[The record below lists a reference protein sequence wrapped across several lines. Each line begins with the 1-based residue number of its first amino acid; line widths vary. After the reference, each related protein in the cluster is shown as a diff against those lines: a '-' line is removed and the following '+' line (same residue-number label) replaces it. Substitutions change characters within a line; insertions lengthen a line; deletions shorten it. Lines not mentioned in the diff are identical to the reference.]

1 MRGLFQRKTPKPESS
16 AAFAFSPTP
25 NGGKLELRV
34 GDKPLAPAAWL
45 EVRPDARLGIEHLQV
60 ASEDDAGCV
69 VEGDGYRLSSECL
82 AGLEAHIAAELGI
95 PAPTN
100 LGLDL
105 KSIGR
110 LDQDGFRLQSQW
122 VRPGGQPVRAELI
135 GAVLKTPDGLRRLP
149 EPLWSIFHAA
159 QALTQPLEKAERF
172 KAVAELR
179 EKWPE
184 GSGAPVETDA
194 FLKDLRVYYASSLSL
209 RLRSLTPDHT
219 EFDPVLFGGR
229 AASDAEAEGRLVD
242 EDVDNVLTPAAQKLF
257 AADRFRREAEARAVY
272 PLREGEYVFIDPAL
286 RPVLNVVRRL
296 QDGSEDERR
305 EFILNPRRIIQ
316 ERIGEAN
323 PISERLDDLF
333 VETDQFSSRVAGV
346 DVWRAPVLP
355 WLTPLGK
362 NQWLPEKFGIRVGD
376 DYFAIKP
383 ENLKSVVETV
393 AAAAT
398 SGAPFVELEGLLDP
412 VDGGPAPPKALAVT
426 DPLQKAAQALA
437 PFASATPD
445 ADGMSE
451 ADAQPFKIWTGEKLF
466 LIVRENFEEVEYAS
480 IETGDEVDQAT
491 FAPVSVP
498 KRLRTTLK
506 PHQVEGLN
514 WLAKCAQV
522 GRPGALLA
530 DDMGL
535 GKTLQAITFMAWL
548 QEQAEDGLR
557 PRAPFLIV
565 APTGLLGTWRQE
577 ILHHLEKTHLGPMVL
592 AFGSDLKTLR
602 DEGGFSGRDIETGR
616 ASLKAESWLDAGVV
630 LTTYET
636 MRDYHFSFARTRFGL
651 VVYDEIQKLK
661 NPTSQMTRAAKA
673 LNAAFT
679 VGMTGTPVENR
690 LQDLWSIMDVISPG
704 LLGASRDFER
714 RYPPDDAKALAGLKR
729 ILTAEDGGKPPYML
743 RRMKSDALK
752 GLPAKHIHR
761 LPLDMPALQAEK
773 YQQIVFRAA
782 AAGTAG
788 EMGKG
793 KMLATLAALRGVS
806 LHPIDPREAP
816 GDLDQYVQDSARL
829 SHTLRVLE
837 EVAAKG
843 EKALVFVE
851 DLAMQERL
859 ASHIQRRFKL
869 PSLPMR
875 INGTVPGP
883 KRQAMVTT
891 FQQNRDRFDVMIL
904 SPKAGGVGLTLTSA
918 NHVIHLSRW
927 WNPAVEDQATDRAF
941 RIGQGRDVHVYLP
954 LSVHPD
960 PAIRDASFDLRL
972 DALIDRKRRLT
983 QDLFLPPEME
993 EAELTDLLREVTL
1006 SSELETSPDSE
1017 PSVLSRGSENDSA
1030 PKSFTQEVGRK
1041 TLSLKAEIGK
1051 TGIKRVRAGPGEE
1064 RSLSGLCQPFVG
1076 REIAHLTISDPYAL
1090 AHPNAIIAQ
1099 VRFLAE
1105 LNAVAKAI
1113 HAVTLEYTPDIEGFD
1128 DTLARKDFGD
1138 EFVKS
1143 FPHKAPRLSL
1153 QRRRKRSPQGYFHD
1167 RRIDFEVIHAGGA
1180 VRRHEIDIGGGL
1192 EALFDLRKEF
1202 TMTYVPPG

>member
-1 MRGLFQRKTPKPESS
+1 MRGLFQRKTDKATK
-16 AAFAFSPTP
+16 AATFVFSPSAE
-25 NGGKLELRV
+25 GGRLELRSPKGLV
-34 GDKPLAPAAWL
+34 APVAWL
-45 EVRPDARLGIEHLQV
+45 EARPEARLGIEHLQI
-60 ASEDDAGCV
+60 ASEDGAGCIAQD
-69 VEGDGYRLSSECL
+69 DGYQVSAAFL
-82 AGLEAHIAAELGI
+82 AELEAHVAADLDI

-110 LDQDGFRLQSQW
+110 LDQDDFCLKSQW
-122 VRPGGQPVRAELI
+122 VRPGGQPVRAELV
-135 GAVLKTPDGLRRLP
+135 GAILKTPDGQRRLP

-159 QALTQPLEKAERF
+159 QALSKPLEKSERF
-172 KAVAELR
+172 RAVAELR
-179 EKWPE
+179 EKWPD
-184 GSGAPVETDA
+184 GAHASVESDA

-219 EFDPVLFGGR
+219 EFDPVLFGGK
-229 AASDAEAEGRLVD
+229 AARDAEAEGRPVD
-242 EDVDNVLTPAAQKLF
+242 EEIDSVLTPAAQKIF
-257 AADRFRREAEARAVY
+257 SEDRFRREGEARAVY

-296 QDGSEDERR
+296 QDGSEADRR
-305 EFILNPRRIIQ
+305 EFILNPRRILQ
-316 ERIGEAN
+316 ERIGETN
-323 PISERLDDLF
+323 PISERLDELF
-333 VETDQFSSRVAGV
+333 IETDQFSSRVAGV

-362 NQWLPEKFGIRVGD
+362 NQWLPERFGIRVGD
-376 DYFAIKP
+376 DYFGIKS
-383 ENLKSVVETV
+383 ENLKSVVEAV
-393 AAAAT
+393 SAAAS
-398 SGAPFVELEGLLDP
+398 SGAPLVDLEGLLDP
-412 VDGGPAPPKALAVT
+412 VDGGPPPPKSLTTSDTLIGAVKSLE
-426 DPLQKAAQALA
+426 PLVQA
-437 PFASATPD
+437 TND
-445 ADGMSE
+445 ADGMAE
-451 ADAQPFKIWTGEKLF
+451 AEPQSFNSWAGDKLF

-480 IETGDEVDQAT
+480 IDAAGEAEHVEY
-491 FAPVSVP
+491 APVTAP

-506 PHQVEGLN
+506 PHQVQGLG
-514 WLAKCAQV
+514 WLANCART

-535 GKTLQAITFMAWL
+535 GKTLQAIAFMAWL
-548 QEQAEDGLR
+548 QEEAEAGRRLKT
-557 PRAPFLIV
+557 PFLIV

-577 ILHHLEKTHLGPMVL
+577 ILHHLEKNHLGPMVL

-616 ASLKAESWLDAGVV
+616 ASLKAENWLDAGVV

-679 VGMTGTPVENR
+679 LGMTGTPVENR

-714 RYPPDDAKALAGLKR
+714 RYAPDDVKALAGLKR
-729 ILTAEDGGKPPYML
+729 LLTASESGRPAYML
-743 RRMKSDALK
+743 RRMKSDALE
-752 GLPAKHIHR
+752 GLPAKHVHR
-761 LPLDMPALQAEK
+761 LPVDMPKAQAEK

-782 AAGTAG
+782 ASASSGGA
-788 EMGKG
+788 GKG

-806 LHPIDPREAP
+806 LHPVDPGEAP
-816 GDLDQYVQDSARL
+816 ADLDLYVQDSARL
-829 SHTLRVLE
+829 SHTLRILE
-837 EVAAKG
+837 EVAANR

-859 ASHIQRRFKL
+859 AGYIQRRFKL

-883 KRQAMVTT
+883 RRQAMVTA
-891 FQQNRDRFDVMIL
+891 FQQNRERFDVMIL

-927 WNPAVEDQATDRAF
+927 WNPAVEDQATDRVF

-960 PAIRDASFDLRL
+960 PTIRDASFDLRL

-983 QDLFLPPEME
+983 QDLFLPPDPED
-993 EAELTDLLREVTL
+993 AELTDLFREVSLAADVEAL
-1006 SSELETSPDSE
+1006 SEVAEGATETPKEAAPAPVPDRNE
-1017 PSVLSRGSENDSA
+1017 
-1030 PKSFTQEVGRK
+1030 RK
-1041 TLSLKAEIGK
+1041 TLTLKNEIVK
-1051 TGIKRVRAGPGEE
+1051 TGIRRFRSESGQE
-1064 RSLSGLCQPFVG
+1064 RPIREILSPFVG
-1076 REIAHLTISDPYAL
+1076 REIAHVTIRDPYAI
-1090 AHPNAIIAQ
+1090 AHVNSRRAQ
-1099 VRFLAE
+1099 VRFLSE
-1105 LNAVAKAI
+1105 LNGVAKGISAATI
-1113 HAVTLEYTPDIEGFD
+1113 EYAPDIDGFD
-1128 DTLARKDFGD
+1128 DALCRRSFG
-1138 EFVKS
+1138 EIFAEQLGGGPK
-1143 FPHKAPRLSL
+1143 LSL
-1153 QRRRKRSPQGYFHD
+1153 QRRRRRATEMDFHD
-1167 RRIDFEVIHAGGA
+1167 RRIELDVVHAGGSIM
-1180 VRRHEIDIGGGL
+1180 RHEIDIGRGL
-1192 EALFDLRKEF
+1192 EALFDISKQC
-1202 TMTYVPPG
+1202 TVTYVPPVI